1 MVGNNIHEINVRAAT
16 GLYTSMHVILSYALF
31 IQRFKPLPSIRAPP
45 LLFGTHSTVPD
56 IVETDL
62 AVDLNYTSSRSPLT
76 HPPTPSLPSTV
87 TPHLPVRYPTL
98 SSKLMLSGKP
108 LLAREHCNSH
118 SLNTNTSNNCC
129 TSISGRHGNI
139 PGEPP
144 VDDPFAVLLCV
155 KIPNGNR
162 VQRRFRPSD
171 LLCHV
176 VAFALQHCKEEEEE
190 REEERE
196 EEEEEEE
203 DWELSTSDV
212 PRKVFNNLSLS
223 LKEAGLESRT
233 LLHLTPL

>member
-1 MVGNNIHEINVRAAT
+1 M
-16 GLYTSMHVILSYALF
+16 
-31 IQRFKPLPSIRAPP
+31 
-45 LLFGTHSTVPD
+45 
-56 IVETDL
+56 
-62 AVDLNYTSSRSPLT
+62 
-76 HPPTPSLPSTV
+76 
-87 TPHLPVRYPTL
+87 
-98 SSKLMLSGKP
+98 
-108 LLAREHCNSH
+108 
-118 SLNTNTSNNCC
+118 
-129 TSISGRHGNI
+129 
-139 PGEPP
+139 
-144 VDDPFAVLLCV
+144 
-155 KIPNGNR
+155 
-162 VQRRFRPSD
+162 QRRFRPSN

>member
-1 MVGNNIHEINVRAAT
+1 MQLCH
-16 GLYTSMHVILSYALF
+16 TSVHVILSYALF
-31 IQRFKPLPSIRAPP
+31 IQRFKPLPSIGAPP
-45 LLFGTHSTVPD
+45 LLLGVTSTHSTVPD

-62 AVDLNYTSSRSPLT
+62 AVDLNYTSSSRT
-76 HPPTPSLPSTV
+76 HSPTPSLPSTV
-87 TPHLPVRYPTL
+87 TPHLPVRHPTL

-139 PGEPP
+139 PEEPP

-162 VQRRFRPSD
+162 VQRRFKLSD

-176 VAFALQHCKEEEEE
+176 VAFALQQCKE
-190 REEERE
+190 E

>member
-1 MVGNNIHEINVRAAT
+1 MQLCHNAYI
-16 GLYTSMHVILSYALF
+16 YTSMHVILSYALF
-31 IQRFKPLPSIRAPP
+31 IQRFKPLPCIGAPP

-62 AVDLNYTSSRSPLT
+62 AVDLNYTSSSRSPLT

-87 TPHLPVRYPTL
+87 TPHLPVRHPTL

-129 TSISGRHGNI
+129 TSTSGRHGNI

-190 REEERE
+190 
-196 EEEEEEE
+196 

-223 LKEAGLESRT
+223 LKEAGLENRT

>member
-1 MVGNNIHEINVRAAT
+1 MQLCHNT
-16 GLYTSMHVILSYALF
+16 FTSVHVILSYALS
-31 IQRFKPLPSIRAPP
+31 IQRFKPLPSIGAPP
-45 LLFGTHSTVPD
+45 LLLGVTSTHSTVPD
-56 IVETDL
+56 IVETDS
-62 AVDLNYTSSRSPLT
+62 AVDLNYSSSSRGLLT
-76 HPPTPSLPSTV
+76 HPPTPSPPSSV
-87 TPHLPVRYPTL
+87 TPHSPVRHPTL
-98 SSKLMLSGKP
+98 SSKLMLSGRP

-118 SLNTNTSNNCC
+118 SLNTNTSNNCY

-139 PGEPP
+139 PEEPP

-162 VQRRFRPSD
+162 VERRYRLSD

-176 VAFALQHCKEEEEE
+176 VAFALQQCKE
-190 REEERE
+190 E

-212 PRKVFNNLSLS
+212 PRKVFSNLSLS